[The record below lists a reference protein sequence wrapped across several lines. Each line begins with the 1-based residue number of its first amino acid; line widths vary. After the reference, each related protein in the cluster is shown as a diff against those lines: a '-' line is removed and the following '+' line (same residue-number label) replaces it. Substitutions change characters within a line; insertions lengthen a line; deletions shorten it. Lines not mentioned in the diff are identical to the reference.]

1 MTDSKRNAADDFLE
15 DFEGGDDDSVSGDEK
30 APENKN
36 SSPNGSA
43 SSSNTGEDPSAI
55 SRRRLNEIVQM
66 GMSGAASK
74 SAADPPK
81 PKSKPPV
88 PLFAKPKSSNGAV
101 AAKPGDAP
109 PGFPGHQQTS
119 STGPP
124 PGYSGSEDAPP
135 GFPGDAPPGFRDAP
149 PDFPDQ
155 KSEKDKPHGNESST
169 DRPGQPPP
177 GFGGS
182 RKRERDEQSSSTKPT
197 NVKRRQAKTP
207 KVTVREVSERDW
219 ARVDSILDLAFSRV
233 KPQDASSR
241 SSLRAS
247 LLANPLV
254 RAIASSEKLKTR
266 FNKMVEETIDIEDHF
281 KPHRQLLL
289 EAARI

>member
-1 MTDSKRNAADDFLE
+1 MAYAIARFLVRLVPSIKYVHTMHHFDTLEGRGGRKEGMRFARFSTCVSNIIRESPDISESPGSHLETIERSRSFPDNDGLQEGENCGSLYPHVLTHTTQNAADDFLE

-66 GMSGAASK
+66 GMSG
-74 SAADPPK
+74 
-81 PKSKPPV
+81 
-88 PLFAKPKSSNGAV
+88 
-101 AAKPGDAP
+101 
-109 PGFPGHQQTS
+109 
-119 STGPP
+119 
-124 PGYSGSEDAPP
+124 GSEDAPP

-241 SSLRAS
+241 
-247 LLANPLV
+247 
-254 RAIASSEKLKTR
+254 
-266 FNKMVEETIDIEDHF
+266 
-281 KPHRQLLL
+281 
-289 EAARI
+289 